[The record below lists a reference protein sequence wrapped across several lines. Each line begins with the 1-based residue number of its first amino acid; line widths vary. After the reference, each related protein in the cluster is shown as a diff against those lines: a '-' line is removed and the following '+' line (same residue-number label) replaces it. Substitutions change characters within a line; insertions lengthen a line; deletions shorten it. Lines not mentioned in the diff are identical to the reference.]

1 MLITGLTSTPKRGG
15 VTFRTAAQNGSV
27 GLRNRHK
34 ITRYLRLSAAT
45 LCSSAATLEREVM
58 YALQQRSSVA
68 ALKRE
73 VMYALQ
79 KSHEESQ
86 YGLTYFGTYTATIAC
101 GSFFRSICG
110 YHVSGIRRKKRREKK
125 ARPRS
130 SDDRVSSSHSGG
142 SALATAG
149 TNTAASTG
157 ISGPNENFLA
167 LLSPC
172 ACMTRRANGAAGAR
186 GPMDVR
192 GDARN
197 SMRAVQCI
205 GENAND
211 ESMINIRTDARR
223 ASRMPISFI
232 CTKKKNSKKK
242 LIFFPFR
249 PQHTSGGGP
258 TNRKFKKF

>member
-1 MLITGLTSTPKRGG
+1 MSC
-15 VTFRTAAQNGSV
+15 FRVGRCHMGSVECMCQNTVYFVNHRANVDAKKGWRYFSHCCTEWLCRAAQQTKSLV
-27 GLRNRHK
+27 
-34 ITRYLRLSAAT
+34 S
-45 LCSSAATLEREVM
+45 C
-58 YALQQRSSVA
+58 VA

-86 YGLTYFGTYTATIAC
+86 YGLTDFGTYTATIAC

-172 ACMTRRANGAAGAR
+172 TCITRRANGAAGTR

-192 GDARN
+192 GDARS
-197 SMRAVQCI
+197 SMAAVVQCI

-211 ESMINIRTDARR
+211 ESMMNRSTYATR
-223 ASRMPISFI
+223 AW
-232 CTKKKNSKKK
+232 
-242 LIFFPFR
+242 
-249 PQHTSGGGP
+249 
-258 TNRKFKKF
+258 